1 MYRLGLRLVARS
13 GREAFLRL
21 VVTSLAVGVGV
32 AILLAVLAEFHAFQ
46 ATSNRP
52 SWESTQGTPVSTPT
66 ATSGA
71 ELWNY
76 SENLYKGRFIEQLDV
91 AALGPGAPRIPGL
104 PRIPAAGQFY
114 VSPALSRLLKTV
126 PADELGDRFPGQ
138 QAGLLGDA
146 ALSGP
151 DELAIVVGY
160 SPSRLAALPGTV
172 AVSRIATAPQLL
184 GTTNLYRLGFG
195 IAAVVILFPLIIL
208 INTATR
214 LAATRRE
221 ERLAALRLLGA
232 TPRQVNVVASV
243 DAVVTASAGVV
254 IGVLAFLAIR
264 PFLES
269 ISFSGVQFF
278 GYTVTPTLWGYLAMV
293 VLVPLLAALSSL
305 VSLRRVW
312 ITPLGVSRRTTPP
325 PPGWWRVLPIFVG
338 IPLFIAP
345 LVSNPSNPDATPA
358 FIGLFLIMAGLVL
371 GGSWLT
377 MQVARM
383 LARVARGPSALLA
396 ARRLSDNPKGAF
408 RTSAGLVLAVFAGSL
423 VACIVPAFN
432 AAQSTG
438 AAAQLT
444 NVLKVPLGNGPFSA
458 GLDPRTG
465 GQLVSYLASQTGVTV
480 VPIYTNPAAD
490 RPPVTTGPSG
500 TPGAS
505 QRGPN
510 SPVPQ
515 EHALVSPA
523 NPAFGPSDSVVGCS
537 AIRALPA
544 LGACAPGV
552 AAVQASFGELLGT
565 DNPIY
570 FNKDLPAVSHSSPPA
585 TERLSGLD
593 VSALLVKTNNPDTL
607 ERVRTS
613 LTNLEAA
620 STETAPAGRSKG
632 GGALSEWQMGTIE
645 PETFGEVTQIR
656 TNDDKNIERVVLA
669 IVALI
674 LIVAG
679 CSLAVSVA
687 GSLLDRKRPFTLLR
701 LSGTPL
707 KTLTRVV
714 LLESIVPLVGA
725 TVVAAGVAI
734 AITEPPLRAL
744 FAANLGTHQNFAA
757 AAHPDLGYYITMLGG
772 LALSALVVL
781 ATMPLLNRIT
791 QPENARFE

>member
-13 GREAFLRL
+13 GREALLRL

-52 SWESTQGTPVSTPT
+52 SWESTQGTPVSTAAPS
-66 ATSGA
+66 SGA

-76 SENLYKGRFIEQLDV
+76 SENIYKGRFVEQLDV
-91 AALGPGAPRIPGL
+91 AALGSGAPRIPGL
-104 PRIPAAGQFY
+104 SRIPAAGQFY

-126 PADELGDRFPGQ
+126 PADELGDRFSAQ

-160 SPSRLAALPGTV
+160 SPSQLAALPGTV
-172 AVSRIATAPQLL
+172 EVSRIATAPQLM
-184 GTTNLYRLGFG
+184 GTTNLYRLAFG
-195 IAAVVILFPLIIL
+195 IAAVVILFPLMIL

-221 ERLAALRLLGA
+221 ERLAALRLVGA

-243 DAVVTASAGVV
+243 DAVVSASAGVV

-264 PFLES
+264 PLLES

-312 ITPLGVSRRTTPP
+312 ITPLGVSRRTTPR

-345 LVSNPSNPDATPA
+345 LVSNPGNPDGTPA

-377 MQVARM
+377 MAIARILARM
-383 LARVARGPSALLA
+383 ARGPSALLA

-444 NVLKVPLGNGPFSA
+444 NVLKVPLGNGPGSA
-458 GLDPRTG
+458 GLDPRRG
-465 GQLVSYLASQTGVTV
+465 GQLVSYLDSQTGVTV
-480 VPIYTNPAAD
+480 VPIY
-490 RPPVTTGPSG
+490 
-500 TPGAS
+500 
-505 QRGPN
+505 
-510 SPVPQ
+510 
-515 EHALVSPA
+515 A
-523 NPAFGPSDSVVGCS
+523 NPEFGPSDSVVSCS
-537 AIRALPA
+537 AIRTLPA
-544 LGACAPGV
+544 LGSCAPGV
-552 AAVQASFGELLGT
+552 AAVQAGFRELVT
-565 DNPIY
+565 IDNPIY
-570 FNKDLPAVSHSSPPA
+570 FNKDLPAVSHSDPPA
-585 TERLSGLD
+585 TESLSGLD

-607 ERVRTS
+607 ERVRTY
-613 LTNLEAA
+613 LTDFEAT
-620 STETAPAGRSKG
+620 STETSPAGRSKG

-645 PETFGEVTQIR
+645 PETFGEVAQIR
-656 TNDDKNIERVVLA
+656 NNDDKNIERVVLA
-669 IVALI
+669 IVALT

-687 GSLLDRKRPFTLLR
+687 GSMLDRKRPFTLLR

-734 AITEPPLRAL
+734 AIAEPPLRSV
-744 FAANLGTHQNFAA
+744 FAANLGTHQNFAS
-757 AAHPDLGYYITMLGG
+757 AAHPNLGYYITMLGG

>member
-13 GREAFLRL
+13 GREALLRL

-52 SWESTQGTPVSTPT
+52 SWESTQGAPVSTT
-66 ATSGA
+66 SATPGA

-76 SENLYKGRFIEQLDV
+76 SENIYKGRFIEQLDV

-104 PRIPAAGQFY
+104 AHIPSAGQFY

-160 SPSRLAALPGTV
+160 SPSQLAALPGTV
-172 AVSRIATAPQLL
+172 EVSRIATAPQLM
-184 GTTNLYRLGFG
+184 GTTNLYRLAFG
-195 IAAVVILFPLIIL
+195 IAAVVILFPLMIL

-221 ERLAALRLLGA
+221 ERLAALRLVGA

-243 DAVVTASAGVV
+243 DAVVSASAGVV

-264 PFLES
+264 PLLES

-312 ITPLGVSRRTTPP
+312 ITPLGVSRRTTPR

-345 LVSNPSNPDATPA
+345 LVSNPGNPDGTPA

-377 MQVARM
+377 MAIARILARM
-383 LARVARGPSALLA
+383 ARGPSALLA

-444 NVLKVPLGNGPFSA
+444 NVLKVPLGNGPGSA

-465 GQLVSYLASQTGVTV
+465 GQLVSYLDSQTGVTV
-480 VPIYTNPAAD
+480 VPIY
-490 RPPVTTGPSG
+490 
-500 TPGAS
+500 
-505 QRGPN
+505 
-510 SPVPQ
+510 
-515 EHALVSPA
+515 A
-523 NPAFGPSDSVVGCS
+523 NPEFGPSDSVVSCS
-537 AIRALPA
+537 AIRTLPA
-544 LGACAPGV
+544 LGSCAPGV
-552 AAVQASFGELLGT
+552 AAVQAGFRELVT
-565 DNPIY
+565 IDNPIY
-570 FNKDLPAVSHSSPPA
+570 FNKDLPAVSHSDPPA
-585 TERLSGLD
+585 TESLSGLD
-593 VSALLVKTNNPDTL
+593 LSALLVKTNNPDTL
-607 ERVRTS
+607 ERVRTY
-613 LTNLEAA
+613 LTDFEAT
-620 STETAPAGRSKG
+620 STETSPAGRSKG

-645 PETFGEVTQIR
+645 PETFGEVAQIR
-656 TNDDKNIERVVLA
+656 NNDDKNIERVVLA
-669 IVALI
+669 IVALT

-734 AITEPPLRAL
+734 AIAEPPLRAL
-744 FAANLGTHQNFAA
+744 FAANIGTHQNFAS
-757 AAHPDLGYYITMLGG
+757 AAHPNLGYYMTMLGG

-781 ATMPLLNRIT
+781 AAMPLLNRIT
-791 QPENARFE
+791 RPENARFE

>member
-46 ATSNRP
+46 ATSTRP
-52 SWESTQGTPVSTPT
+52 SWESTQGTAVSTAP

-76 SENLYKGRFIEQLDV
+76 SENIYKGRFIEQLDV

-160 SPSRLAALPGTV
+160 SPSQLVALPGTV
-172 AVSRIATAPQLL
+172 EVSRIASAPQLM
-184 GTTNLYRLGFG
+184 GTTNLYRLAFG
-195 IAAVVILFPLIIL
+195 MAAVIVLFPLMIL

-221 ERLAALRLLGA
+221 ERLAALRLIGA

-264 PFLES
+264 PLLES

-312 ITPLGVSRRTTPP
+312 ITPLGVSRRTTPR

-345 LVSNPSNPDATPA
+345 LVSNPGNPDGTPA

-377 MQVARM
+377 MQISRM

-396 ARRLSDNPKGAF
+396 ARRLADNPKGAF

-444 NVLKVPLGNGPFSA
+444 KVLKVPLRHGPGRA
-458 GLDPRTG
+458 GLDPKTG
-465 GQLVSYLASQTGVTV
+465 SQLVSYLDSQTGVTV
-480 VPIYTNPAAD
+480 IPIYANPAAD

-500 TPGAS
+500 APGAS
-505 QRGPN
+505 HGGPN

-523 NPAFGPSDSVVGCS
+523 NPAFGPSDSVVSCS

-552 AAVQASFGELLGT
+552 AAVQASFGELLTT

-570 FNKDLPAVSHSSPPA
+570 FNKDLPAVPRSSPPA
-585 TERLSGLD
+585 TERLAGLH

-607 ERVRTS
+607 ERVRTYV
-613 LTNLEAA
+613 TDFEAA
-620 STETAPAGRSKG
+620 STETSPSHFKG
-632 GGALSEWQMGTIE
+632 GGSLSEWQMGTIE

-656 TNDDKNIERVVLA
+656 NNDDKNIERVVLA

-734 AITEPPLRAL
+734 AIAEPPLRAL
-744 FAANLGTHQNFAA
+744 FAANLGEQQNFAS

-791 QPENARFE
+791 QPEHARFE

>member
-1 MYRLGLRLVARS
+1 MYRFGLRLVARS
-13 GREAFLRL
+13 GREALLRL

-52 SWESTQGTPVSTPT
+52 SWESTQGTPVSTAP
-66 ATSGA
+66 ATPGA

-76 SENLYKGRFIEQLDV
+76 SENIYKGRFIEQLDV

-160 SPSRLAALPGTV
+160 SPSQLAARPGTV
-172 AVSRIATAPQLL
+172 QVSRIATAPQLM

-195 IAAVVILFPLIIL
+195 IAAVVVLFPLMIL

-221 ERLAALRLLGA
+221 ERLAALRLVGA

-264 PFLES
+264 PLLES

-278 GYTVTPTLWGYLAMV
+278 GYTVTPTLWGYLAMAV
-293 VLVPLLAALSSL
+293 IVPLLAALSSL

-312 ITPLGVSRRTTPP
+312 ITPLGVSRRTTPR
-325 PPGWWRVLPIFVG
+325 PPGWWRVLPIFAG

-345 LVSNPSNPDATPA
+345 LVSNPGNPDGTPA

-377 MQVARM
+377 MQIARILARM
-383 LARVARGPSALLA
+383 ARGPSALLA

-423 VACIVPAFN
+423 VACVVPAFN
-432 AAQSTG
+432 AAQSEG

-465 GQLVSYLASQTGVTV
+465 GQLVSYLDSQTGVTV
-480 VPIYTNPAAD
+480 VPIYANPAAD

-500 TPGAS
+500 PPGAS
-505 QRGPN
+505 HEGPN

-515 EHALVSPA
+515 AHALVSPA
-523 NPAFGPSDSVVGCS
+523 NPAFGPSDSVVSCS

-544 LGACAPGV
+544 LGSCAPGV
-552 AAVQASFGELLGT
+552 AAVQASFGELLTT
-565 DNPIY
+565 DNPIF
-570 FNKDLPAVSHSSPPA
+570 FNKDLPAFSRSSPPA
-585 TERLSGLD
+585 TERLAGLD
-593 VSALLVKTNNPDTL
+593 VSALLVRTNSPDTL
-607 ERVRTS
+607 ERVRTY
-613 LTNLEAA
+613 LTDFEAA
-620 STETAPAGRSKG
+620 STETAPSHFKG
-632 GGALSEWQMGTIE
+632 GGGLSEWQMGTIE
-645 PETFGEVTQIR
+645 PETFGEVAQIR
-656 TNDDKNIERVVLA
+656 NNDAKNIERVVLA

-714 LLESIVPLVGA
+714 LLESIVPLVSA
-725 TVVAAGVAI
+725 NVVAARVGHAI
-734 AITEPPLRAL
+734 AAPPQRGV
-744 FAANLGTHQNFAA
+744 FAANLGTHQNFAS
-757 AAHPDLGYYITMLGG
+757 AAHPNLGYYITMLGG

-791 QPENARFE
+791 RPENARFE

>member
-21 VVTSLAVGVGV
+21 VVTSLAVGMGV

-66 ATSGA
+66 AAPGA

-76 SENLYKGRFIEQLDV
+76 SESIYKGRFIEQLDV

-104 PRIPAAGQFY
+104 PHIPAAGQFY

-160 SPSRLAALPGTV
+160 SPSQLAALPGTV
-172 AVSRIATAPQLL
+172 QVSRIATAPQLM

-195 IAAVVILFPLIIL
+195 IAAVVILFPLMIL

-221 ERLAALRLLGA
+221 ERLAALRLVGA

-264 PFLES
+264 PLLES

-312 ITPLGVSRRTTPP
+312 ITPLGVSRRTTPR
-325 PPGWWRVLPIFVG
+325 PPGWWRVLPIFAG

-345 LVSNPSNPDATPA
+345 LVSNPGNPDGTPA
-358 FIGLFLIMAGLVL
+358 FTGLFLIMAGLVL

-377 MQVARM
+377 MAIARI

-423 VACIVPAFN
+423 VACVVPAFN

-444 NVLKVPLGNGPFSA
+444 NVLKVPLRNGPGKA
-458 GLDPRTG
+458 GLDPKTG
-465 GQLVSYLASQTGVTV
+465 GQLVSYLDSQTGVIV
-480 VPIYTNPAAD
+480 VPIYANPAAD

-500 TPGAS
+500 APGAS
-505 QRGPN
+505 QRGSN
-510 SPVPQ
+510 GPVPQ
-515 EHALVSPA
+515 AHALETPA
-523 NPAFGPSDSVVGCS
+523 NPASGPSDSVVSCS
-537 AIRALPA
+537 AIRELPA

-552 AAVQASFGELLGT
+552 AAVQASFGELLTT
-565 DNPIY
+565 DNPIF
-570 FNKDLPAVSHSSPPA
+570 FNKDLPAVSHSSTQA
-585 TERLSGLD
+585 TERLAGLD
-593 VSALLVKTNNPDTL
+593 VSALLVRTNSPDTL
-607 ERVRTS
+607 ERVRS
-613 LTNLEAA
+613 YLTDFEAA
-620 STETAPAGRSKG
+620 STKTAPSHFKG
-632 GGALSEWQMGTIE
+632 GGGLSEWQMGIIE
-645 PETFGEVTQIR
+645 PETFGEVAQIR

-669 IVALI
+669 IVALT

-734 AITEPPLRAL
+734 AIAEPPLRAL
-744 FAANLGTHQNFAA
+744 FSANLGTHQNFAS
-757 AAHPDLGYYITMLGG
+757 AAHPDLGYYLVMIAG
-772 LALSALVVL
+772 LVVSAAVIL
-781 ATMPLLNRIT
+781 AAMPLLDRMT
-791 QPENARFE
+791 RPENARFE

>member
-52 SWESTQGTPVSTPT
+52 SWESTRGTPVSTAPAT
-66 ATSGA
+66 AGA

-76 SENLYKGRFIEQLDV
+76 SENIYKGRFIEQLDV

-104 PRIPAAGQFY
+104 PRIPTAGQFY

-126 PADELGDRFPGQ
+126 PADELGDRFPGR

-160 SPSRLAALPGTV
+160 SPAQLAALPETV
-172 AVSRIATAPQLL
+172 EVSRIATAPQLM

-195 IAAVVILFPLIIL
+195 IAAVVVLFPLMIL

-221 ERLAALRLLGA
+221 ERLAALRLVGA

-264 PFLES
+264 PLLES

-312 ITPLGVSRRTTPP
+312 ITPLGVSRRTTPR

-338 IPLFIAP
+338 IPLFIDP
-345 LVSNPSNPDATPA
+345 LVSNPGNPDGTRA

-377 MQVARM
+377 MQIARI

-432 AAQSTG
+432 AAQSKG

-444 NVLKVPLGNGPFSA
+444 NVLKVPMANGPGKA
-458 GLDPRTG
+458 GLDPKTG
-465 GQLVSYLASQTGVTV
+465 GQLVSYLDSQTGVTV

-490 RPPVTTGPSG
+490 QPPVTTGPSG
-500 TPGAS
+500 PPQAS
-505 QRGPN
+505 QRRPN
-510 SPVPQ
+510 GPVPRA
-515 EHALVSPA
+515 HASQIPA
-523 NPAFGPSDSVVGCS
+523 NPASGPSDSVVSCS

-544 LGACAPGV
+544 LGSCAPGA
-552 AAVQASFGELLGT
+552 AAVQASFGELLST
-565 DNPIY
+565 DNPIF

-585 TERLSGLD
+585 TESLSGLD

-607 ERVRTS
+607 ERVRTH
-613 LTNLEAA
+613 LTDFEAT
-620 STETAPAGRSKG
+620 STETSPSHFKG
-632 GGALSEWQMGTIE
+632 GGDLSEWQTGTIE
-645 PETFGEVTQIR
+645 PETFGEIAQIR

-669 IVALI
+669 IVALT

-687 GSLLDRKRPFTLLR
+687 GSMLDRKRPFTLLR

-734 AITEPPLRAL
+734 AIAEPPLRAV
-744 FAANLGTHQNFAA
+744 FAANLGQHQNFAS
-757 AAHPDLGYYITMLGG
+757 AAHPGLGYYLTMLGG

-781 ATMPLLNRIT
+781 AAMPMLNRIT
-791 QPENARFE
+791 RPENARFE

>member
-13 GREAFLRL
+13 GREALLRL

-52 SWESTQGTPVSTPT
+52 SWESTQGTPVSTAAPS
-66 ATSGA
+66 SGA

-76 SENLYKGRFIEQLDV
+76 SENIYKGRFVEQLDV
-91 AALGPGAPRIPGL
+91 AALGSGAPRIPGL
-104 PRIPAAGQFY
+104 SRIPAAGQFY

-126 PADELGDRFPGQ
+126 PADELGDRFSAQ

-160 SPSRLAALPGTV
+160 SPSQLAALPGTV
-172 AVSRIATAPQLL
+172 AVSRIATAPQLM
-184 GTTNLYRLGFG
+184 GTTSLYRLAFG
-195 IAAVVILFPLIIL
+195 IAAVVIFFPLMIL

-221 ERLAALRLLGA
+221 ERLAALRLVGA

-243 DAVVTASAGVV
+243 DAVVSASAGVV

-312 ITPLGVSRRTTPP
+312 ITPLGVSRRTTPR

-345 LVSNPSNPDATPA
+345 LVSNPGNPDGTPA
-358 FIGLFLIMAGLVL
+358 FIGLLLIMAGLVL

-377 MQVARM
+377 MAIARV

-432 AAQSTG
+432 AAQSKG

-444 NVLKVPLGNGPFSA
+444 NVLKVPLRNGPGKA
-458 GLDPRTG
+458 GLDPKTG
-465 GQLVSYLASQTGVTV
+465 GQLVSYLDSQTGVTV
-480 VPIYTNPAAD
+480 VPIYANPAAD
-490 RPPVTTGPSG
+490 RPPVTSGPSG
-500 TPGAS
+500 APGAS
-505 QRGPN
+505 QRGRN
-510 SPVPQ
+510 GPVPQ
-515 EHALVSPA
+515 EHALETPA
-523 NPAFGPSDSVVGCS
+523 NPASGPSDSVVSCS

-552 AAVQASFGELLGT
+552 AAVQASFGELLTT
-565 DNPIY
+565 DNPIF
-570 FNKDLPAVSHSSPPA
+570 FNKDLPAFSRSSPPA
-585 TERLSGLD
+585 TGSLAGLD
-593 VSALLVKTNNPDTL
+593 VSALLVRTNSPDTL
-607 ERVRTS
+607 ERVRTY
-613 LTNLEAA
+613 LTDFEAA
-620 STETAPAGRSKG
+620 STQTAPSHFKG
-632 GGALSEWQMGTIE
+632 GGGLSEWQMGTIE
-645 PETFGEVTQIR
+645 PETFGEVAQIR

-701 LSGTPL
+701 LAGTPL

-734 AITEPPLRAL
+734 AIAEPPLRAV
-744 FAANLGTHQNFAA
+744 FAANLGTHQHFAS
-757 AAHPDLGYYITMLGG
+757 AAHPDLGYYMTMLGG

-781 ATMPLLNRIT
+781 AAMPLLNRIT
-791 QPENARFE
+791 RPENARFE

>member
-13 GREAFLRL
+13 GREALLRL

-52 SWESTQGTPVSTPT
+52 SWESTQGAPVSTT
-66 ATSGA
+66 SATPGA

-76 SENLYKGRFIEQLDV
+76 SENIYKGRFIEQLDV

-104 PRIPAAGQFY
+104 AHIPSAGQFY

-160 SPSRLAALPGTV
+160 SPSQLAARPGTV
-172 AVSRIATAPQLL
+172 QVSRIATAPQLM

-195 IAAVVILFPLIIL
+195 IAAVVVLFPLMIL

-221 ERLAALRLLGA
+221 ERLAALRLVGA

-264 PFLES
+264 PLLES

-278 GYTVTPTLWGYLAMV
+278 GYTVTPTLWGYLAMA

-312 ITPLGVSRRTTPP
+312 ITPLGVSRRTTPR
-325 PPGWWRVLPIFVG
+325 PPGWWRVLPIFAG

-345 LVSNPSNPDATPA
+345 LVSNPGNPDGTPA

-377 MQVARM
+377 MQIARILARM
-383 LARVARGPSALLA
+383 ARGPSALLA

-423 VACIVPAFN
+423 VACVVPAFN
-432 AAQSTG
+432 AAQSSG

-444 NVLKVPLGNGPFSA
+444 NVLKVPLRNGPGKA
-458 GLDPRTG
+458 GLDPKTG
-465 GQLVSYLASQTGVTV
+465 GQLVSYLDSQTGVTV
-480 VPIYTNPAAD
+480 VPIYANPAAD
-490 RPPVTTGPSG
+490 PPPVTTGPSG
-500 TPGAS
+500 APGAS
-505 QRGPN
+505 QRGRN
-510 SPVPQ
+510 GPVPRA
-515 EHALVSPA
+515 HALESPA
-523 NPAFGPSDSVVGCS
+523 NPASGPSDSVVSCP

-544 LGACAPGV
+544 LGSCAPGV
-552 AAVQASFGELLGT
+552 AAVQASVGELLTT
-565 DNPIY
+565 DNPIF
-570 FNKDLPAVSHSSPPA
+570 FNKDLPAVSHSSTPA
-585 TERLSGLD
+585 TERLAGLD
-593 VSALLVKTNNPDTL
+593 VSALLVKTNSPDTL
-607 ERVRTS
+607 ERVRTY
-613 LTNLEAA
+613 LTDFEAA
-620 STETAPAGRSKG
+620 STETAPSHFKG
-632 GGALSEWQMGTIE
+632 GGGLSEWQMGTIE
-645 PETFGEVTQIR
+645 PETFGEVAQIR
-656 TNDDKNIERVVLA
+656 NNDDKNIERVVLA

-734 AITEPPLRAL
+734 AIAEPPLRSV
-744 FAANLGTHQNFAA
+744 FAANLGTHQNFAS
-757 AAHPDLGYYITMLGG
+757 AAHPNLGYYITMLGG

>member
-52 SWESTQGTPVSTPT
+52 SWESTQGTPVSAPTGTP
-66 ATSGA
+66 GA

-76 SENLYKGRFIEQLDV
+76 SENIYKGRFIEQLDV
-91 AALGPGAPRIPGL
+91 AAEGPGAPRLPGL
-104 PRIPAAGQFY
+104 PRVPAAGQFY

-126 PADELGDRFPGQ
+126 PAGELGDRFPGQ

-151 DELAIVVGY
+151 DQLAIVVGY
-160 SPSRLAALPGTV
+160 PPRQLAAIPATV
-172 AVSRIATAPQLL
+172 EVSRIATAPQLM

-195 IAAVVILFPLIIL
+195 IAAVVILFPLMIL
-208 INTATR
+208 ITTATR

-221 ERLAALRLLGA
+221 ERLAALRLVGA
-232 TPRQVNVVASV
+232 TPRQVNVIASV
-243 DAVVTASAGVV
+243 DAVVSASAGVV

-264 PFLES
+264 PLLES
-269 ISFSGVQFF
+269 ISFSGVRFF
-278 GYTVTPTLWGYLAMV
+278 GYTVTPTLWGYIAMV
-293 VLVPLLAALSSL
+293 VLVPLLAAVSSL

-312 ITPLGVSRRTTPP
+312 ITPLGVSRRTTSR
-325 PPGWWRVLPIFVG
+325 PPGWWRVLPIVVG
-338 IPLFIAP
+338 IPLLIAP
-345 LVSNPSNPDATPA
+345 VVSNPGNPDGTPA

-377 MQVARM
+377 MQIARI

-396 ARRLSDNPKGAF
+396 ARRLSDNPRGAF

-423 VACIVPAFN
+423 IACIVPAFN
-432 AAQSTG
+432 VAQSQG
-438 AAAQLT
+438 AASQLT
-444 NVLKVPLGNGPFSA
+444 NVLRVPLSDGPSSA
-458 GLDPRTG
+458 GLDPSTG
-465 GQLVSYLASQTGVTV
+465 SQLVSRLDSQAGVTV
-480 VPIYTNPAAD
+480 LPIYAN
-490 RPPVTTGPSG
+490 TGLG
-500 TPGAS
+500 
-505 QRGPN
+505 R
-510 SPVPQ
+510 
-515 EHALVSPA
+515 
-523 NPAFGPSDSVVGCS
+523 FDSVVSCS

-552 AAVQASFGELLGT
+552 AAVQAGVFDLIAT

-585 TERLSGLD
+585 TESLSKLG
-593 VSALLVKTNNPDTL
+593 VSALLVKTSDPDTR
-607 ERVRTS
+607 ERVRTY
-613 LTNLEAA
+613 LTNFEAT
-620 STETAPAGRSKG
+620 STETSPSHVKG
-632 GGALSEWQMGTIE
+632 GGALGEWQMGILE
-645 PETFGEVTQIR
+645 PETFGEVAQIR
-656 TNDDKNIERVVLA
+656 NNDDRNIEKVVLA
-669 IVALI
+669 IVLLT

-714 LLESIVPLVGA
+714 LLESLVPLVAA

-734 AITEPPLRAL
+734 AIAEPPLRAL
-744 FAANLGTHQNFAA
+744 FAANLGTQQNFAS
-757 AAHPDLGYYITMLGG
+757 AAHPDLGYYLTMLGG
-772 LALSALVVL
+772 LALSTLVVL
-781 ATMPLLNRIT
+781 AAMPLLNRIT
-791 QPENARFE
+791 RPENARFE

>member
-1 MYRLGLRLVARS
+1 MYRFGLRLVARS
-13 GREAFLRL
+13 GREALLRL

-52 SWESTQGTPVSTPT
+52 SWESTQGTPVSTAP
-66 ATSGA
+66 ATPGA

-76 SENLYKGRFIEQLDV
+76 SENIYKGRFIEQLDV

-160 SPSRLAALPGTV
+160 SPSQLAARPGTV
-172 AVSRIATAPQLL
+172 QVSRIATAPQLM

-195 IAAVVILFPLIIL
+195 IAAVVVLFPLMIL

-221 ERLAALRLLGA
+221 ERLAALRLVGA

-264 PFLES
+264 PLLES

-278 GYTVTPTLWGYLAMV
+278 GYTVTPTLWGYLAMAV
-293 VLVPLLAALSSL
+293 IVPLLAALSSL

-312 ITPLGVSRRTTPP
+312 ITPLGVSRRTTPR
-325 PPGWWRVLPIFVG
+325 PPGWWRVLPIFAG

-345 LVSNPSNPDATPA
+345 LVSNPGNPDGTPA

-377 MQVARM
+377 MQIARILARM
-383 LARVARGPSALLA
+383 ARGPSALLA

-423 VACIVPAFN
+423 VACVVPAFN
-432 AAQSTG
+432 AAQSEG

-465 GQLVSYLASQTGVTV
+465 GQLVSYLDSQTGVTV
-480 VPIYTNPAAD
+480 VPIYANPAAD

-500 TPGAS
+500 PPGAS
-505 QRGPN
+505 HEGPN

-515 EHALVSPA
+515 AHALVSPA
-523 NPAFGPSDSVVGCS
+523 NPAFGPSDSVVSCS

-544 LGACAPGV
+544 LGSCAPGV
-552 AAVQASFGELLGT
+552 AAVQASFGELLTT
-565 DNPIY
+565 DNPIF
-570 FNKDLPAVSHSSPPA
+570 FNKDLPAFSRSSPPA
-585 TERLSGLD
+585 TERLAGLD
-593 VSALLVKTNNPDTL
+593 VSALLVRTNSPDTL
-607 ERVRTS
+607 ERVRTY
-613 LTNLEAA
+613 LTDFEAA
-620 STETAPAGRSKG
+620 STETAPSHFKG
-632 GGALSEWQMGTIE
+632 GGGLSEWQMGTIE
-645 PETFGEVTQIR
+645 PETFGEVAQIR
-656 TNDDKNIERVVLA
+656 NNDAKNIERVVLA

-714 LLESIVPLVGA
+714 LLESIVPLVSA

-734 AITEPPLRAL
+734 AIAEPPLRAV
-744 FAANLGTHQNFAA
+744 FAANLGTHQNFAS
-757 AAHPDLGYYITMLGG
+757 AAHPNLGYYITMLGG

-791 QPENARFE
+791 RPENARFE

>member
-21 VVTSLAVGVGV
+21 VVISLAVGVGV

-52 SWESTQGTPVSTPT
+52 SWESTQGIPVST
-66 ATSGA
+66 AARTSGA

-76 SENLYKGRFIEQLDV
+76 SENIYKGRFIEQLDV
-91 AALGPGAPRIPGL
+91 AALGRGAPRIPGL
-104 PRIPAAGQFY
+104 RGIPTARQFY
-114 VSPALSRLLKTV
+114 ASPALSQLLKTV
-126 PADELGDRFPGQ
+126 PPNELGDRFAGH

-160 SPSRLAALPGTV
+160 SPSQLAGLPGTV
-172 AVSRIATAPQLL
+172 EVNRIASAPQLM
-184 GTTNLYRLGFG
+184 GTTKLYRLAFG
-195 IAAVVILFPLIIL
+195 IAAVIILFPLLIL

-221 ERLAALRLLGA
+221 ERLAALRLIGA

-243 DAVVTASAGVV
+243 EAVVSASAGVV
-254 IGVLAFLAIR
+254 IGGLLFLAIR
-264 PFLES
+264 PLLES
-269 ISFSGVQFF
+269 ISFSGVRFF

-293 VLVPLLAALSSL
+293 VLVPLLAAISSL

-312 ITPLGVSRRTTPP
+312 ISPLGVSRRTTPR
-325 PPGWWRVLPIFVG
+325 PPGWWRILPILVG
-338 IPLFIAP
+338 IPLFIDP
-345 LVSNPSNPDATPA
+345 LVSNPANPDAAPA

-377 MQVARM
+377 MEISRLLSRM
-383 LARVARGPSALLA
+383 ARGPSGLIA

-408 RTSAGLVLAVFAGSL
+408 RTSAGLVLAVFAGSF
-423 VACIVPAFN
+423 VACVVPAFN
-432 AAQSTG
+432 AAQSRG

-444 NVLKVPLGNGPFSA
+444 NVLRVPLTKGPGSA
-458 GLDPRTG
+458 GLDPNTG
-465 GQLVSYLASQTGVTV
+465 DRLVSYLDLQPGVTV
-480 VPIYTNPAAD
+480 VPIYANPAAGQPQATTG
-490 RPPVTTGPSG
+490 PPGPPAAPQTTGPS
-500 TPGAS
+500 A
-505 QRGPN
+505 
-510 SPVPQ
+510 PVPS
-515 EHALVSPA
+515 VSAPTTSEQPVSGPA
-523 NPAFGPSDSVVGCS
+523 DSVVSCA
-537 AIRALPA
+537 AIRALAP
-544 LGACAPGV
+544 LGSCAPGV
-552 AAVQASFGELLGT
+552 TAAQAAFGELLAT

-570 FNKDLPAVSHSSPPA
+570 VNKNLPAVTHSSPAA
-585 TERLSGLD
+585 TESLSGLD
-593 VSALLVKTNNPDTL
+593 VTALLVKTSNSDTL
-607 ERVRTS
+607 ERVRTY
-613 LTNLEAA
+613 LTDFEAT
-620 STETAPAGRSKG
+620 STESSPSHFKG
-632 GGALSEWQMGTIE
+632 GGDVSEWQMGVLE
-645 PETFGEVTQIR
+645 PETFGEVARIR
-656 TNDDKNIERVVLA
+656 NNDDKNVERVVLA

-714 LLESIVPLVGA
+714 LLESIVPLVVA

-734 AITEPPLRAL
+734 AIAGPPLRAI
-744 FAANLGTHQNFAA
+744 FSAHLGRHQNFAS
-757 AAHPDLGYYITMLGG
+757 AAHPGLGYYLIMLGG
-772 LALSALVVL
+772 LALSALVVV
-781 ATMPLLNRIT
+781 AAMPLLNRIT
-791 QPENARFE
+791 SPERARFE

>member
-52 SWESTQGTPVSTPT
+52 SWESTQGTPVSSATGTP
-66 ATSGA
+66 GA

-76 SENLYKGRFIEQLDV
+76 SENIYKGRFIEQLDV
-91 AALGPGAPRIPGL
+91 AAEGPGAPRIPGL
-104 PRIPAAGQFY
+104 ARIPVAGQFY
-114 VSPALSRLLKTV
+114 ASPALSRLVKTV

-160 SPSRLAALPGTV
+160 SPRQLAAIPATV
-172 AVSRIATAPQLL
+172 EVSRIATAPQLM

-195 IAAVVILFPLIIL
+195 IAAVVVLFPLMIL

-221 ERLAALRLLGA
+221 ERLAALRLVGA
-232 TPRQVNVVASV
+232 TPRQVTVIASV
-243 DAVVTASAGVV
+243 DAVVSASAGVV

-264 PFLES
+264 PLLES
-269 ISFSGVQFF
+269 ISFSGVRFF
-278 GYTVTPTLWGYLAMV
+278 GYAVTPTLWGYIAMV
-293 VLVPLLAALSSL
+293 VLVPLLAAVSSL

-312 ITPLGVSRRTTPP
+312 ITPLGVSRRTTSR
-325 PPGWWRVLPIFVG
+325 PPGWWRVLPIVVG

-345 LVSNPSNPDATPA
+345 VVSNPGNPDGTPA
-358 FIGLFLIMAGLVL
+358 LIGLFLIMAGLVL
-371 GGSWLT
+371 GGSWMT
-377 MQVARM
+377 MQIARI

-396 ARRLSDNPKGAF
+396 ARRLSDNPRSAF
-408 RTSAGLVLAVFAGSL
+408 RASAGLVLAVFAGSL
-423 VACIVPAFN
+423 IACIVPAFN
-432 AAQSTG
+432 AAQSQG

-444 NVLKVPLGNGPFSA
+444 NVLRVPLRDGPDAA
-458 GLDPRTG
+458 GLDPNTAR
-465 GQLVSYLASQTGVTV
+465 QLVSHLDSQAGVTV
-480 VPIYTNPAAD
+480 LPIY
-490 RPPVTTGPSG
+490 
-500 TPGAS
+500 
-505 QRGPN
+505 
-510 SPVPQ
+510 
-515 EHALVSPA
+515 A
-523 NPAFGPSDSVVGCS
+523 NPGLGRSDSVVSCS

-552 AAVQASFGELLGT
+552 AAVQADVGDLIAT
-565 DNPIY
+565 DNPIF
-570 FNKDLPAVSHSSPPA
+570 FNSDLPAVSHSSSPA
-585 TERLSGLD
+585 TGSLSNLD
-593 VSALLVKTNNPDTL
+593 VSALLVKTSDPDTL
-607 ERVRTS
+607 ERARTY
-613 LTNLEAA
+613 LTDFEATSA
-620 STETAPAGRSKG
+620 ETSQSHAKG
-632 GGALSEWQMGTIE
+632 GGGLSEWQMGTLE
-645 PETFGEVTQIR
+645 PETFGEVAQIR
-656 TNDDKNIERVVLA
+656 NNDDRNVEKVVLA
-669 IVALI
+669 IVSLT

-714 LLESIVPLVGA
+714 LLESIVPLVAA

-734 AITEPPLRAL
+734 AIAEPPLRAL
-744 FAANLGTHQNFAA
+744 FAANLGTQQDFAS
-757 AAHPDLGYYITMLGG
+757 AAHPDLGYYLTMLGG
-772 LALSALVVL
+772 LVVAALVVL
-781 ATMPLLNRIT
+781 AAMPLLDRIT
-791 QPENARFE
+791 RPENARFE

>member
-13 GREAFLRL
+13 GREALLRL

-52 SWESTQGTPVSTPT
+52 SWESTQGAPVSTT
-66 ATSGA
+66 SATPGA

-76 SENLYKGRFIEQLDV
+76 SENIYKGRFIEQLDV

-104 PRIPAAGQFY
+104 THIPAAGQFY

-160 SPSRLAALPGTV
+160 SPSQLAARPGTV
-172 AVSRIATAPQLL
+172 QVSRIATAPQLM

-195 IAAVVILFPLIIL
+195 IAAVVVLFPLMIL

-221 ERLAALRLLGA
+221 ERLAALRLVGA

-264 PFLES
+264 PLLES

-278 GYTVTPTLWGYLAMV
+278 GYTVTPTLWGYLAMA

-312 ITPLGVSRRTTPP
+312 ITPLGVSRRTTPR
-325 PPGWWRVLPIFVG
+325 PPGWWRVLPIFAG

-345 LVSNPSNPDATPA
+345 LVSNPGNPDGTPA

-377 MQVARM
+377 MQIARILARM
-383 LARVARGPSALLA
+383 ARGPSALLA

-423 VACIVPAFN
+423 VACVVPAFN
-432 AAQSTG
+432 AAQSSG

-444 NVLKVPLGNGPFSA
+444 NVLKVPLRNGPGKA
-458 GLDPRTG
+458 GLDPKTG
-465 GQLVSYLASQTGVTV
+465 GQLVSYLDSQTGVTV
-480 VPIYTNPAAD
+480 VPIYANPAAD
-490 RPPVTTGPSG
+490 PPPVTTGPSG
-500 TPGAS
+500 APGAS
-505 QRGPN
+505 QRGRN
-510 SPVPQ
+510 GPVPRA
-515 EHALVSPA
+515 HALESPA
-523 NPAFGPSDSVVGCS
+523 NPASGPSDSVVSCP

-544 LGACAPGV
+544 LGSCAPGV
-552 AAVQASFGELLGT
+552 AAVQASVGELLTT
-565 DNPIY
+565 DNPIF
-570 FNKDLPAVSHSSPPA
+570 FNKDLPAVSHSSTPA
-585 TERLSGLD
+585 TERLAGLD
-593 VSALLVKTNNPDTL
+593 VSALLVKTNSPDTL
-607 ERVRTS
+607 ERVRTY
-613 LTNLEAA
+613 LTDFEAA
-620 STETAPAGRSKG
+620 STETAPSHFKG
-632 GGALSEWQMGTIE
+632 GGGLSEWQMGTIE
-645 PETFGEVTQIR
+645 PETFGEVAQIR
-656 TNDDKNIERVVLA
+656 NNDDKNIERVVLA

-734 AITEPPLRAL
+734 AIAEPPLRSV
-744 FAANLGTHQNFAA
+744 FAANLGTHQNFAS
-757 AAHPDLGYYITMLGG
+757 AAHPNLGYYITMLGG